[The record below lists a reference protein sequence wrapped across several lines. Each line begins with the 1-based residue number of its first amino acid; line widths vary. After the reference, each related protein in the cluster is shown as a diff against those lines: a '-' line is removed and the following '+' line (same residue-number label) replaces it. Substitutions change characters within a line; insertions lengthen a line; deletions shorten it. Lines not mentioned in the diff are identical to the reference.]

1 MGSAPADSLPCS
13 PGPIIRGIWYYSN
26 SASCSQAGPITSPL
40 RHSME
45 NLHLASFLSP
55 WQGFWKALRR
65 VYNIMKDETGLFI
78 QCLNLAFC
86 VSNDEWVDHPGSF
99 QTSSS
104 DLRSPVHCLAGV
116 LRSLPFT
123 PLLEANL
130 TSWLVSFY
138 DYSHQPSRTWNI
150 LDVAPPL
157 MRATSYGTLYQ
168 SRLIRSA
175 WAVPRYQPYHEYA
188 RTHWPEASERCRTE
202 VNSS

>member
-1 MGSAPADSLPCS
+1 MTY
-13 PGPIIRGIWYYSN
+13 IRGIWYYSN
-26 SASCSQAGPITSPL
+26 TELVVRSQAGPITSPL

-55 WQGFWKALRR
+55 WQGFWK
-65 VYNIMKDETGLFI
+65 GLK
-78 QCLNLAFC
+78 LAYC

-138 DYSHQPSRTWNI
+138 DYSHQPSLTWNI
-150 LDVAPPL
+150 LDLAPPL

-168 SRLIRSA
+168 SKLIRSA

-188 RTHWPEASERCRTE
+188 RTHWPEASERCRTK